1 MSLTP
6 PSFKMMES
14 LQKNLTLVLEN
25 LAVREAHVQAKNTHA
40 TPIELILHSG
50 DYSTGLRI

>member
-1 MSLTP
+1 
-6 PSFKMMES
+6 MMES